1 MLSPEAGQAAG
12 AAVESALAGRGRWE
26 ERYGGRVWLPPA
38 RSARSGLQLASYRV
52 ARPTRHPGLLS
63 S

>member
-12 AAVESALAGRGRWE
+12 AAVESALAGR
-26 ERYGGRVWLPPA
+26 ERYGGRVWLPP
-38 RSARSGLQLASYRV
+38 ARSGLQLASYRV
-52 ARPTRHPGLLS
+52 ARPTRRPGLLS